1 MIRIF
6 SVEQA
11 QKKLDEILTLVQD
24 GERVQIAIEDVPVV
38 EFIPITQPKTRPLLG
53 EFEPLDYE
61 ITPELLAPLHTQ
73 EEWEEILAESDK
85 EFLKFLSEL
94 GEEKDSKP

>member
-11 QKKLDEILTLVQD
+11 QKKLGEILTLVQN
-24 GERVQIAIEDVPVV
+24 GERVQISIGDVPVV
-38 EFIPITQPKTRPLLG
+38 EFVPISQPKKRSLIG
-53 EFEPLDYE
+53 EFKPLDYE
-61 ITPELLAPLHTQ
+61 ISPELLAPLHTQ

>member
-1 MIRIF
+1 MIKIF

-11 QKKLDEILTLVQD
+11 QKRLGEILKLVRD
-24 GERVQIAIEDVPVV
+24 GERVQLSIDGVPAAEVV
-38 EFIPITQPKTRPLLG
+38 PITQPKKRPLLG

-73 EEWEEILAESDK
+73 EEWEAILAESDRK
-85 EFLKFLSEL
+85 FLEFLSEIK
-94 GEEKDSKP
+94 EEKDSKP